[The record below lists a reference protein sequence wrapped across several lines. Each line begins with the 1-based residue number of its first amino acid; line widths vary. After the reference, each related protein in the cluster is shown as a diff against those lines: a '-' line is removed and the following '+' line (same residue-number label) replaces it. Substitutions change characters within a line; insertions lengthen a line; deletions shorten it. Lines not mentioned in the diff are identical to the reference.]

1 MNRQVSQPISSSKN
15 HITLTIAALGVVFGD
30 IGTSP
35 LYAMRECFSGAHG
48 VALTPS
54 NILGVLSLILWSLIF
69 IVSIKYL
76 LFVMRADNKGEGGI
90 LSLMAL
96 LIPKETKVRRF
107 IDPVVAMGLL
117 GAVLLYGDGII
128 TPAITILSA
137 IEGLKVLTPLFEPYI
152 ILVSLAII
160 CILFL
165 FQHKGTAHIGKVFG
179 PIILVWFFVLTAMG
193 VLGVAKNLG
202 VFSALNP
209 IHGFH
214 FLLDNGFHGF
224 VVLGSVFLVVTG
236 GEALYADMGHFGLVP
251 IRLGWFY
258 VALPALMINYFG
270 QGALLLSDPSAIKN
284 PFFALAPNSLLYPLV
299 GLSTAAAVIASQA
312 LITGAFSL
320 TQQAVNL
327 GFLPRLQIRHTSA
340 DERGQIYIPI
350 VNWALM
356 IGTIFVVLMFK
367 SSSALASAYGIAV
380 TGTMAITSIL
390 TCIVARKL
398 WHWNLAV
405 VVSIGTAFIL
415 VDLAFLGANALKIV
429 EGGWFPLLLG
439 AVLFTVMTTWK
450 RGRQILT
457 NRLVMATK
465 PIERFV
471 AETVPLAR
479 LRVPGVAV
487 ILTGKSEGTPLPLI
501 HNFKIN
507 SVIHEHVILLT
518 IVTDEVAHTD
528 LAEQMSVE
536 SLGAN
541 FYRVIAKYGFMDSP
555 NVPEV
560 LRKCKDKDIP
570 VDPTSAIYIIGRE
583 TLIATEVPGMA
594 LWREHLF
601 AFMTRNAQG
610 AMAYFHLPPKQV
622 IEIGVQVR
630 L

>member
-1 MNRQVSQPISSSKN
+1 MSQPISSSKN

-471 AETVPLAR
+471 AETAPLAR

>member
-1 MNRQVSQPISSSKN
+1 MSQPISSSKN

-479 LRVPGVAV
+479 HRVPGVAV

>member
-1 MNRQVSQPISSSKN
+1 
-15 HITLTIAALGVVFGD
+15 
-30 IGTSP
+30 
-35 LYAMRECFSGAHG
+35 
-48 VALTPS
+48 
-54 NILGVLSLILWSLIF
+54 
-69 IVSIKYL
+69 
-76 LFVMRADNKGEGGI
+76 MRADNKGEGGI

-479 LRVPGVAV
+479 HRVPGVAV

>member
-1 MNRQVSQPISSSKN
+1 MSQPISSSKN

>member
-1 MNRQVSQPISSSKN
+1 MSQPISSSKN

-179 PIILVWFFVLTAMG
+179 PIILVWFLVLTAMG
-193 VLGVAKNLG
+193 VLGVVKNLG

-479 LRVPGVAV
+479 HRVPGVAV

-501 HNFKIN
+501 HNLKIN

-560 LRKCKDKDIP
+560 LRKCKEKDIP